1 MNRILT
7 MSRYYS
13 REDHI
18 PETPDAVLGYG
29 DDAEEKKHQDFVED
43 VTDSPVQAYDSSNT
57 PEALELHVRAEIDK
71 VREGFTQVE
80 NTIKADDELNIIA
93 EEMYN
98 LIESKGYISSVEA
111 NFIGLSL
118 DIVKKKV
125 EINYE
130 MYSSEEYRSGDHFV
144 SQVSLEGIMQVI
156 QNMYDIIANK
166 IDKVIG
172 TVDGFFKSFTPLIA
186 KRKARV
192 MSLLDKIDNSR
203 RESGL
208 KEVSGTFTQKLQ
220 IDGKIPEPKS
230 ILNNLKLLQ
239 DISNNFLGYDAGK
252 TLNTGLQNAMDGLL
266 KDIEAKDIKNPS
278 KFWGLYLIIVQVI
291 FNRMG
296 TDVIEKILA
305 NVFGAMGS
313 GSMVSGNARRFMVKT
328 LGGLKFDAEGLPSLK
343 TMYPS
348 IAKVSLGNKAGIDT
362 NRSDY
367 LLGNKILVTKDLA
380 YYSKLQ
386 DVKIDGSAKNGLNL
400 NDLGISLQTSSK
412 FGSESKI
419 RVLTSSEQEA
429 MLKQSLGL
437 LDGCILF
444 YKDYG
449 SRIDQRHKAWRT
461 AFKKA
466 NQVYDGVTQTPGLM
480 LGAMAL
486 RVVTKYITNLYWSG
500 IYKAQ
505 VEWIKY
511 LNDTVDALTKYVYA
525 SMSATQINTKT

>member
-1 MNRILT
+1 MP
-7 MSRYYS
+7 RYYS

-18 PETPDAVLGYG
+18 PETPDVELGDG
-29 DDAEEKKHQDFVED
+29 DDTEEKKHQDFVED
-43 VTDSPVQAYDSSNT
+43 VTDSPVEAYDSSKT
-57 PEALELHVRAEIDK
+57 PEALELHVRAEVEK

-118 DIVKKKV
+118 DTIKKRV
-125 EINYE
+125 EIGYE
-130 MYSSEEYRSGDHFV
+130 MYSLEEYRSGNHFV

-172 TVDGFFKSFTPLIA
+172 TIGGFFKSFTPLIA

-192 MSLLDKIDNSR
+192 RSLLDKIDKSR

-220 IDGKIPEPKS
+220 IDGKIPEPKT

-252 TLNTGLQNAMDGLL
+252 TLNAGLENAIDGLL
-266 KDIEAKDIKNPS
+266 KDLEAKDIKNPS
-278 KFWGLYLIIVQVI
+278 KFWGLYVIIVQVI

-296 TDVIEKILA
+296 TGIVEKIIS
-305 NVFGAMGS
+305 NVFGATVTGQV
-313 GSMVSGNARRFMVKT
+313 VSGTAKRFMAQT

-386 DVKIDGSAKNGLNL
+386 DVKIDGSAKNGLNI
-400 NDLGISLQTSSK
+400 NDLGVSLQTSSK
-412 FGSESKI
+412 ISGESKI
-419 RVLTSSEQEA
+419 RVLTSSEQEIV
-429 MLKQSLGL
+429 LKQSLVL
-437 LDGCILF
+437 LDKCVLF

-449 SRIDQRHKAWRT
+449 ARIDQRHKAWRT

-466 NQVYDGVTQTPGLM
+466 NQVYDGATQTPGLM

-486 RVVTKYITNLYWSG
+486 RAVTKYITNLYWSG

-505 VEWIKY
+505 VQWIKY
-511 LNDTVDALTKYVYA
+511 INDTVDSLTKYVYA
-525 SMSATQINTKT
+525 SMSATQIDAKT